1 MKLRL
6 PKLLLLAVVA
16 AGVSNVYAANGW
28 VDESGKGLGV
38 IYYIENE
45 NSQEIDATV
54 KDYTTWKI
62 WSDDKSKNPTAPTIT
77 SMRLKNGDTASVA
90 LETWDNNRYFDTI
103 TFEDISVE
111 NNGTATLNINQGH
124 KAAIVNVSG
133 GTISST
139 VDGSLSVTGP
149 VAMNNLTLNGTL
161 TNTGTLSANNLTF
174 GGYTINNTGGSITI
188 NTNISIDSL
197 GKATLEGSFTEDE
210 SNGYFSGSH
219 VLISGG
225 NISIAQSILDAN
237 TALNY
242 DAEKQKLT
250 YSTGETGTIYYINT
264 IEKEY
269 DAGDNWNGATGFNIG
284 SQGTL
289 KLSAALASTMTDG
302 ITVSETGAKIKVEN
316 GVTLSHSTVS
326 VESGQKVSY
335 EIDGA
340 KLDVDLTAT
349 NISAIDLKNSSKV
362 TLNKAGS
369 SLGSETSKV
378 QINMSGDSALALSNG
393 SWGKVYADINV
404 EGAAKIQGSWQGNYL
419 DVLGT
424 IKGKGTLTLGRPETN
439 RRNTWTIS
447 SVISNKSENEVLS
460 LLVEDGTNVIL
471 KGDNTY
477 TGGTTVTSGTLYA
490 SHQNALGK
498 GSVTVNGGNLVIG
511 TVGFNNE
518 GGTTIAVGNYANAI
532 EGEELN
538 ITNGSVKAYHN
549 PGNADSSVIGKSTK
563 ININAGGTLHLEGHD
578 MLGWEN
584 GPEIELGS
592 TSSESKATLHIADST
607 SNTFS
612 SKVTMSG
619 NAQITGSTINT
630 FGTTLT
636 VTGTGNEVSVG
647 TIEMRTQKK
656 ESWDV
661 DVAKGGELTLSGNIT
676 NYNNEAATLNKSNE
690 GKLIVTGTESTWT
703 GLMNVTGG
711 TLQLKGDAT
720 LGDASIMI
728 GSAATLEAGK
738 GTINSLTLSDG
749 ATLKADAAVNMG
761 GALTLGTNLTL
772 NGSLL
777 TALNSLT
784 AGQTIDLFTGVE
796 SLTLGKYTYAKGT
809 VLDEASGIDL
819 SIYFTLPTT
828 YTAAVYNAEAFGNS
842 YYLGYNADGTIYAG
856 MAAIPEP
863 TTATLSLLALAA
875 LASRRRR
882 K

>member
-6 PKLLLLAVVA
+6 PKLLLLAVMT

-28 VDESGKGLGV
+28 GHAPADV
-38 IYYIENE
+38 YYIDNE
-45 NSQEIDATV
+45 NPQSIDATGQTF
-54 KDYTTWKI
+54 TTWKI
-62 WSDDKSKNPTAPTIT
+62 WSDTASSDNSPTNTTIT
-77 SMRLKNGDTASVA
+77 SLKFKNGDTAIIELGV
-90 LETWDNNRYFDTI
+90 WDNSRNFDTI
-103 TFEDISVE
+103 TFNDVSIAD
-111 NNGTATLNINQGH
+111 NGTATLNVAEDN

-139 VDGSLSVTGP
+139 VDGSLSVTGQ

-161 TNTGTLSANNLTF
+161 TNTGTLTISNLTYN
-174 GGYTINNTGGSITI
+174 GNTINNTGGNIII
-188 NTNISIDSL
+188 NEGLSVKENM
-197 GKATLEGSFTEDE
+197 ATATESTYTEDVN
-210 SNGYFSGSH
+210 NGYFRGTY
-219 VLISGG
+219 VVIEGG
-225 NISIAQSILDAN
+225 DINVSQDILDADSGF
-237 TALNY
+237 NY
-242 DAEKQKLT
+242 DAASSTLT
-250 YSTGETGTIYYINT
+250 YTGTGTIYYLNT

-269 DAGDNWNGATGFNIG
+269 DAGDNWNRATGFNIG

-302 ITVSETGAKIKVEN
+302 ITVSETGAKIKVEQ
-316 GVTLSHSTVS
+316 GLTLNHSSVS
-326 VESGQKVSY
+326 IESGQKVSY
-335 EIDGA
+335 ELDGA
-340 KLDVDLTAT
+340 TLDLSKQGTVL
-349 NISAIDLKNSSKV
+349 NIHTIDMKNEALVKMDGASDTLGSANSS
-362 TLNKAGS
+362 
-369 SLGSETSKV
+369 V
-378 QINMSGDSALALSNG
+378 QINMSGASTLNLSNG
-393 SWGKVYADINV
+393 GGKVYANIN
-404 EGAAKIQGSWQGNYL
+404 IDGSANINGSYQGNEL
-419 DVLGT
+419 DIIGSIIGT
-424 IKGKGTLTLGRPETN
+424 GELTLGRPDEGRLNAWKISAAISDKSSEEKLSITSSTN
-439 RRNTWTIS
+439 SIT
-447 SVISNKSENEVLS
+447 LS
-460 LLVEDGTNVIL
+460 
-471 KGDNTY
+471 GDNSYSGGTTI
-477 TGGTTVTSGTLYA
+477 TGGTLKATHA
-490 SHQNALGK
+490 NALGT
-498 GSVTVNGGNLVIG
+498 GNVTVNGGNLEISG
-511 TVGFNNE
+511 EN
-518 GGTTIAVGNYANAI
+518 AVKGA
-532 EGEELN
+532 ELN
-538 ITNGSVKAYHN
+538 ITNGKVTATFDPNTDK
-549 PGNADSSVIGKSTK
+549 SVIKNNTLV
-563 ININAGGTLHLEGHD
+563 NINTGGTLHLKGHD
-578 MLGWEN
+578 MLGW
-584 GPEIELGS
+584 GDTVSPEKINLAS
-592 TSSESKATLHIADST
+592 DDAAKKATLQIEDTGSLTLRSAI
-607 SNTFS
+607 NM
-612 SKVTMSG
+612 KG
-619 NAQITGSTINT
+619 NAQVTGNDFNT

-647 TIEMRTQKK
+647 TIKMRTQKK
-656 ESWDV
+656 ESWDI
-661 DVAKGGELTLSGNIT
+661 DVAKGGELTISGTIT

-690 GKLIVTGTESTWT
+690 GKLIITGTESTWT

-711 TLQLKGDAT
+711 TLQLKDNAT

-749 ATLKADAAVNMG
+749 ATLKADEAVNMG

-819 SIYFTLPTT
+819 SIYFSLPTT

>member
-6 PKLLLLAVVA
+6 PKLLLLAVMT

-28 VDESGKGLGV
+28 GHYPGDV
-38 IYYIENE
+38 YYIDNE
-45 NSQEIDATV
+45 NSQSIDATGQT
-54 KDYTTWKI
+54 YTTWKI
-62 WSDDKSKNPTAPTIT
+62 WSDTASSDNSPTNTTIT
-77 SMRLKNGDTASVA
+77 SLKFKNGDTAIIE
-90 LETWDNNRYFDTI
+90 LGTWENSRNFDTI
-103 TFEDISVE
+103 TFDDVSIAD
-111 NNGTATLNINQGH
+111 NGTATLNVAEDN

-139 VDGSLSVTGP
+139 VDGSLSVTGQ

-161 TNTGTLSANNLTF
+161 TNTGTLSANNLSF

-197 GKATLEGSFTEDE
+197 GKTTLEGSFTEDE

-225 NISIAQSILDAN
+225 DISIAQGILDAN
-237 TALNY
+237 SALNY

-250 YSTGETGTIYYINT
+250 YTTGETGTIYYINT

-269 DAGDNWNGATGFNIG
+269 DAGDNWNGATGFIIG

-340 KLDVDLTAT
+340 KLDIDLTAT

-362 TLNKAGS
+362 TLNKADS
-369 SLGSETSKV
+369 SLGSGTSKV

-404 EGAAKIQGSWQGNYL
+404 EGAAKIQGSWQGNSL
-419 DVLGT
+419 DVQGT
-424 IKGKGTLTLGRPETN
+424 IKGKGTLTLGRPETD
-439 RRNTWTIS
+439 RWNTWTIS

-460 LLVEDGTNVIL
+460 LLVEDGTKVIL

-490 SHQNALGK
+490 SHQNALGN

-511 TVGFNNE
+511 TVGFNDA
-518 GGTTIAVGNYANAI
+518 GGTTIAEGNYANAI

-549 PGNADSSVIGKSTK
+549 PGNADSSVIGKGTK
-563 ININAGGTLHLEGHD
+563 ININTGGTLHLEGHD

-584 GPEIELGS
+584 GPEIALGS
-592 TSSESKATLHIADST
+592 TSSESKATLHIADSS

-619 NAQITGSTINT
+619 NAQITGNNFNT

-647 TIEMRTQKK
+647 TIAMRTQGNLY
-656 ESWDV
+656 SWDI
-661 DVAKGGELTLSGNIT
+661 DVAQGGELTLSGKIT
-676 NYNNEAATLNKSNE
+676 NHNSEAATLNKSNE

-711 TLQLKGDAT
+711 TLQLKDNAT

-784 AGQTIDLFTGVE
+784 AGQTIDLFTSVE
-796 SLTLGKYTYAKGT
+796 TLTLGKDTYAKGT

-819 SIYFTLPTT
+819 SIYFSLPTT